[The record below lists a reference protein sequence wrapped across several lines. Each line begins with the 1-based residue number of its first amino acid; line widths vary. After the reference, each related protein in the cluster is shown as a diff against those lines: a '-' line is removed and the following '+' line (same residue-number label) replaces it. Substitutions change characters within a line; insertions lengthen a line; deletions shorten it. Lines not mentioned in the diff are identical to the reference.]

1 MIADVLIV
9 GAGIIGAA
17 CADALAAQGLR
28 VHIVDARLA
37 AATNAGMG
45 HLLILDENPAELA
58 LSSRS
63 MQLWRRWQPGL
74 DDACAWTSCGTIW
87 IAANDA
93 EAALARHKQATLAAA
108 GIASEWLDAPMLA
121 RTEPALRTGL
131 AGGLRVP
138 SDAAVYAPRVASWL
152 LARHP
157 GRITLTP
164 ARVTHLNDDA
174 SVQSSAGHLQAGQVL
189 LAAGLGSAA
198 LCPELPIFAKKGHLV
213 ITDRYPGQVRHQL
226 VELGYMASAHQ
237 AEGTSVAVNI
247 QPRPT
252 GQLLIGSTRQFG
264 REDTGVDPSLV
275 ARLLRAAM
283 QTLPGLA
290 GARAIRT
297 WAGLRP
303 ATSDGLPLI
312 GRHPGREHLWIA
324 AGHEGH
330 GVTTAPATAELIA
343 ALMTGDTPALD
354 ATPYRPQRLLLSHP

>member
-17 CADALAAQGLR
+17 CADALAGRGLR
-28 VHIVDARLA
+28 VHVVDARLA
-37 AATNAGMG
+37 AATHAGMG
-45 HLLILDENPAELA
+45 HLLILDDNPAELA

-63 MQLWRRWQPGL
+63 MQLWRRWQPEL

-108 GIASEWLDAPMLA
+108 GIASEWLDAPTLA
-121 RTEPALRTGL
+121 RAEPALRTGL
-131 AGGLRVP
+131 AGGLHVP

-157 GRITLTP
+157 GRITFTP
-164 ARVTHLNDDA
+164 AQVTHLNGDA
-174 SVQSSAGHLQAGQVL
+174 SVQSSAGCLQAGQVL

-213 ITDRYPGQVRHQL
+213 ITDRYPRQVRHQL

-237 AEGTSVAVNI
+237 AEGDSVAVNI

-264 REDTGVDPSLV
+264 REDTEVDPPLV
-275 ARLLRAAM
+275 SRLLRAAM

-303 ATSDGLPLI
+303 ATNDGLPLI
-312 GRHPGREHLWIA
+312 GRHPGRGRLWIA

-343 ALMTGDTPALD
+343 ALMTGGAPALD
-354 ATPYRPQRLLLSHP
+354 ATPYRPQRLLSRP

>member
-1 MIADVLIV
+1 MTEDVLIV
-9 GAGIIGAA
+9 GAGIVGAA
-17 CADALAAQGLR
+17 CADALAARGLTVR
-28 VHIVDARLA
+28 LIDARLP
-37 AATNAGMG
+37 AATDAGMG
-45 HLLILDENPAELA
+45 HLLILDDNPAELA

-63 MQLWRRWQPGL
+63 LALWRQWRPGL
-74 DDACAWTSCGTIW
+74 GAACAWTGCGTIW
-87 IAANDA
+87 LAANGD
-93 EAALARHKQATLAAA
+93 EAALAMRKQATLAAA
-108 GIASEWLDAPMLA
+108 GIASEWLDAPALA
-121 RTEPALRTGL
+121 RAEPALRTGL

-138 SDAAVYAPRVASWL
+138 SDAAVYAPRVVSWL

-157 GRITLTP
+157 GRIAFTP
-164 ARVTHLNDDA
+164 ARATRIHADG
-174 SVQSSAGHLQAGQVL
+174 SVESSAGRLHAAQVL

-198 LCPELPIFAKKGHLV
+198 LCPELPLFPKKGHLV
-213 ITDRYPGQVRHQL
+213 ITDRYPQQVHHQL

-237 AEGTSVAVNI
+237 AEGDSVAVNI

-264 REDTGVDPSLV
+264 VDDTRVDPALV

-283 QTLPGLA
+283 QTLPDLA

-303 ATSDGLPLI
+303 ATADGLPLI
-312 GRHPGREHLWIA
+312 GPHPKRPRLWIA

-343 ALMTGDTPALD
+343 ALMCGATPTLD
-354 ATPYRPQRLLLSHP
+354 AAPFRPERCLAHA